1 MSDRCDG
8 IFQCIDKS
16 DEDECKLITINKQI
30 YDKDYPPRKEEGDAL
45 DVKVKFII
53 DAIQNVKELHMTF
66 GSKLTLMLE
75 WHDERVRF
83 SNLKQDDLT
92 NLVGYDKALNIWIPP
107 LIFNNTQENK
117 MVVLDKTASLF
128 VNKRG
133 EPQMA
138 ALSSINEDYFYKG
151 SDNILLYRID
161 YKLTYSCVFRLE
173 RYPFDTQTC
182 QIEVCTIGCHNR
194 QE

>member
-1 MSDRCDG
+1 MSGRCDG

-30 YDKDYPPRKEEGDAL
+30 YDKDYPPRKKEGDAL

-66 GSKLTLMLE
+66 SSKLTLMLE
-75 WHDERVRF
+75 WHDERIVF
-83 SNLKQDDLT
+83 SNLKQEDMT
-92 NLVGYDKALNIWIPP
+92 NLVGYDKAANIWIPP

-117 MVVLDKTASLF
+117 MVALDKTASLF

-133 EPQMA
+133 KSEMA
-138 ALSSINEDYFYKG
+138 PLSSINEDYFYKG

-161 YKLTYSCVFRLE
+161 YKMTYNCVFRLE

-182 QIEVCTIGCHNR
+182 QIEV
-194 QE
+194 

>member
-1 MSDRCDG
+1 MSKRCDG

-30 YDKDYPPRKEEGDAL
+30 YDKDYPPRKKEGDAL

-66 GSKLTLMLE
+66 SSKLTLMLE
-75 WHDERVRF
+75 WHDERILF
-83 SNLKQDDLT
+83 SNLKKEDLT
-92 NLVGYDKALNIWIPP
+92 NLVGYDKASNIWIPP

-133 EPQMA
+133 EPEMA
-138 ALSSINEDYFYKG
+138 ALSLINEDYFYKG
-151 SDNILLYRID
+151 SDNILSYWID

-182 QIEVCTIGCHNR
+182 QIEVCIY
-194 QE
+194 

>member
-1 MSDRCDG
+1 MSNRCDG

-30 YDKDYPPRKEEGDAL
+30 YDKDYPPRKEEGAAL

-66 GSKLTLMLE
+66 SSKFTLVLE

-83 SNLKQDDLT
+83 SNLKEEDLT
-92 NLVGYDKALNIWIPP
+92 NLVGYEKASKIWIPP
-107 LIFNNTQENK
+107 LIFNNTQKNV
-117 MVVLDKTASLF
+117 MVSLDKTASLF

-133 EPQMA
+133 SHQIA
-138 ALSSINEDYFYKG
+138 KLSSINEDYFYMG

-161 YKLTYSCVFRLE
+161 YKMTFSCVFLLQ

-182 QIEVCTIGCHNR
+182 QIEV
-194 QE
+194 